1 MRVGEYEIVDEN
13 TYNKDDEQCRYYNS
27 KTERQCKRS
36 KDKLCEEC
44 QFKDPKTDCVKKR
57 TGQELCS
64 DDYQVN

>member
-1 MRVGEYEIVDEN
+1 MGEYEIVDEN
-13 TYNKDDEQCRYYNS
+13 IYNKDDEQCRYYNS
-27 KTERQCKRS
+27 ITERQCKRS